1 MPNRDC
7 VGVSSEELDALEVVE
22 ERNAKGLDWTPA
34 PGGEKKEVDVVEGV
48 EETPKIDE
56 EVGPPC
62 AGDFPKKED
71 EGHAG
76 IENKLDDDAEGDEL
90 DDDSGLDAVGILSFS
105 FCIFWR
111 VDLYDSR
118 IPDMS
123 AKGSSSKLL
132 EMAVRREWF
141 SPRILI

>member
-1 MPNRDC
+1 MPNRDG

-22 ERNAKGLDWTPA
+22 EGNAKGLDWTLA
-34 PGGEKKEVDVVEGV
+34 PGGEKKEVDVVDGV
-48 EETPKIDE
+48 EETPKVDE
-56 EVGPPC
+56 EVCPPC

-71 EGHAG
+71 EGPTD
-76 IENKLDDDAEGDEL
+76 IENKFDDDAEGDEL
-90 DDDSGLDAVGILSFS
+90 DDDSGLDAVGVLSFS

-141 SPRILI
+141 SPRILT